1 MTCSAVDAQALADSR
16 RQTFLA
22 LFIALAVVLHTLE
35 ALLPNP
41 IPWFRLG
48 SANILTV
55 AALVLFGIRAAWTL
69 TLARIVI
76 GSLLLGNLFAPAF
89 LLSLAGGI
97 CGTALMA
104 LLWKLAGRLVG
115 PVGLSALGAA
125 GHGAGQMLVASV
137 LMRHADLWRLWP
149 PLFLFSVLSGLA
161 IGLVTTLLLE
171 RLRRH
176 VAFSEQNYPNPAA
189 ETAP

>member
-1 MTCSAVDAQALADSR
+1 MICSAVDAAALAASR

-35 ALLPNP
+35 ALLPAP
-41 IPWFRLG
+41 MPWFRLG

-55 AALVLFGIRAAWTL
+55 AALILFGSGAAWTL
-69 TLARIVI
+69 TLCRIAI

-89 LLSLAGGI
+89 FLSLAGGV
-97 CGTALMA
+97 CATALMT
-104 LLWKLAGRLVG
+104 LLWRVAGRRVG
-115 PVGLSALGAA
+115 AVGLSTLGAV
-125 GHGAGQMLVASV
+125 GHGAGQLLAASLLVG
-137 LMRHADLWRLWP
+137 HADLWRLWP

-161 IGLVTTLLLE
+161 IGLATALLLE

-176 VAFSEQNYPNPAA
+176 GAFSEKGLNNASEA
-189 ETAP
+189 VS

>member
-1 MTCSAVDAQALADSR
+1 MTCSAVDGQALAESR

-35 ALLPNP
+35 ALLPSP
-41 IPWFRLG
+41 LPWFRLG

-55 AALVLFGIRAAWTL
+55 AALVLFGGRAAWTL
-69 TLARIVI
+69 TLARIAI

-89 LLSLAGGI
+89 FLSLAGGVL
-97 CGTALMA
+97 GTALMI
-104 LLWKLAGRLVG
+104 LLWRLAGTRVG
-115 PVGLSALGAA
+115 PVGLSTLGAA
-125 GHGAGQMLVASV
+125 GHAAGQMLVASLLV
-137 LMRHADLWRLWP
+137 RHPDLWRLWP

-176 VAFSEQNYPNPAA
+176 AAFAPTNSAT
-189 ETAP
+189 ETTP